1 MRLFKL
7 LAGCAAAIAM
17 GSTAMGSALAD
28 TFALVNINQQA
39 LFFNQIN
46 EGAQKA
52 ADAAGAKLVIFNAN
66 NVPSAQNDAIE
77 NYITQKVDGIILVAI
92 DVNGVKPAITAA
104 KAAGIPVIAIDAQIP
119 DGDNISFIGVDN
131 TKAGEDIGKFYADY
145 VKTEM
150 GGKAKIGIVGALNSF
165 IQNQRLDGFKKAV
178 TESGQAVTFLDTVDG
193 QNVQETA
200 LSASEN
206 LMTANPDMNSL
217 YATGEPA
224 LLGAVSAVTSQGRTG
239 DVKVFGWDLTKQA
252 VQGIDD
258 GWVVAVVQQDPAGEG
273 KAAIEALGKLKKGE
287 KIDPIINIPVTIV
300 TKKNVDEY
308 RSMFK

>member
-1 MRLFKL
+1 MRLTKIL
-7 LAGCAAAIAM
+7 SGCAAAIAM
-17 GSTAMGSALAD
+17 SLVVGSSAWAD
-28 TFALVNINQQA
+28 TFALVTINQQA

-66 NVPSAQNDAIE
+66 NVPSAQNDAME

-104 KAAGIPVIAIDAQIP
+104 KTAGIPVIAIDAQIP
-119 DGDNISFIGVDN
+119 DGDNIAFVGVDN

-145 VKTEM
+145 VKSNLSGT
-150 GGKAKIGIVGALNSF
+150 AKIGVIGALNSF

-178 TESGQAVTFLDTVDG
+178 ADSGQKITFLDTVDG
-193 QNVQETA
+193 QNVQDVALTA
-200 LSASEN
+200 AEN
-206 LMTANPDMNSL
+206 LMTANPDMTTL

-224 LLGAVSAVTSQGRTG
+224 LVGAVSAVTSQGRTG

-252 VQGIDD
+252 VEGIDA
-258 GWVVAVVQQDPAGEG
+258 GWVTAVVQQDPAGEG
-273 KAAIEALGKLKKGE
+273 KAAIEALTKLKKGE
-287 KIDPIINIPVTIV
+287 KIEPIINVPVTIV
-300 TKKNVDEY
+300 TKENVDQF
-308 RSMFK
+308 RGMFK

>member
-1 MRLFKL
+1 MRPFKFLFR
-7 LAGCAAAIAM
+7 CAAVIAIC
-17 GSTAMGSALAD
+17 STAMGSAFAD

-119 DGDNISFIGVDN
+119 DGDNVAFIGVDN
-131 TKAGEDIGKFYADY
+131 AKAGEDIGKFYADY
-145 VKTEM
+145 VKSEM
-150 GGKAKIGIVGALNSF
+150 GGTAKIGIVGALNSF

-178 TESGQAVTFLDTVDG
+178 TDSGLAITFLDTVDG

-200 LSASEN
+200 MSASEN
-206 LMTANPDMNSL
+206 LMTANPDMTTL

-239 DVKVFGWDLTKQA
+239 DVKVFGWDLTKQ
-252 VQGIDD
+252 VIQGIDD

-273 KAAIEALGKLKKGE
+273 KAAVEALTKLKKGE
-287 KIDPIINIPVTIV
+287 TVEPIINIPVTIV
-300 TKKNVDEY
+300 TKENVEQY
-308 RSMFK
+308 RAMFQ

>member
-1 MRLFKL
+1 MRPFKL
-7 LAGCAAAIAM
+7 LVRCAAVIAIC
-17 GSTAMGSALAD
+17 STAMGSAFAD

-119 DGDNISFIGVDN
+119 DGDNVAFIGVDN
-131 TKAGEDIGKFYADY
+131 AKAGEDIGKFYADY
-145 VKTEM
+145 VKSEM
-150 GGKAKIGIVGALNSF
+150 GGTAKIGIVGALNSF

-178 TESGQAVTFLDTVDG
+178 TDSGLAITFLDTVDG

-200 LSASEN
+200 MSASEN
-206 LMTANPDMNSL
+206 LMTANPDMTTL

-239 DVKVFGWDLTKQA
+239 DVKVFGWDLTKQ
-252 VQGIDD
+252 VIQGIDD
-258 GWVVAVVQQDPAGEG
+258 GWVEAVVQQDPAGEG
-273 KAAIEALGKLKKGE
+273 KAAVEALTKLKKGE
-287 KIDPIINIPVTIV
+287 TVEPIINIPVTIV
-300 TKKNVDEY
+300 TKDNVEQY
-308 RSMFK
+308 RAMFQ